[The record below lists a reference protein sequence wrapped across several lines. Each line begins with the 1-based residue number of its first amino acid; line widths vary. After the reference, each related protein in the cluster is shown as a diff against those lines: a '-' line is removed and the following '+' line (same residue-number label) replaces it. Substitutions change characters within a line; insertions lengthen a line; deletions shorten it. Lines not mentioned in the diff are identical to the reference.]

1 MAKLEHPVVLGERSA
16 MTSEAK
22 TLETTE
28 VKTVNVEADA
38 PVVEVKMES
47 GPLATAS
54 SPAQSSSELQEI
66 LAQVKE
72 YLSLD
77 VLNELFN
84 EYRQPI
90 LVTGL
95 VVGGLVTVKVA
106 LAILGAINEIPL
118 LAPTFEMV
126 GIGYSAWFLY
136 RYVLKASTREELSER
151 FQNVKRDVVGKLEE

>member
-1 MAKLEHPVVLGERSA
+1 MSPE
-16 MTSEAK
+16 TK
-22 TLETTE
+22 TLETT
-28 VKTVNVEADA
+28 NVQTINMETDA

-47 GPLATAS
+47 GPLATAATT
-54 SPAQSSSELQEI
+54 PQGSSEWQEM
-66 LAQVKE
+66 LAQVKD

-77 VLNELFN
+77 VINELFN

-95 VVGGLVTVKVA
+95 VIGGLVTVKVA
-106 LAILGAINEIPL
+106 LAILAAINEIPL

-136 RYVLKASTREELSER
+136 RYVLKASTREELSK
-151 FQNVKRDVVGKLEE
+151 NLDAVKRDVLGRLED

>member
-1 MAKLEHPVVLGERSA
+1 MSPE
-16 MTSEAK
+16 TQ

-28 VKTVNVEADA
+28 VKNANLDADA

-47 GPLATAS
+47 GPLAAATGV
-54 SPAQSSSELQEI
+54 PQSTSEWQEI
-66 LAQVKE
+66 LAQVKD

-77 VLNELFN
+77 VINELFN

-90 LVTGL
+90 IVTG
-95 VVGGLVTVKVA
+95 VVIGGLVTVKVA

-136 RYVLKASTREELSER
+136 RYVLKASTREELGKNLKE
-151 FQNVKRDVVGKLEE
+151 VKRDVLGKLED

>member
-1 MAKLEHPVVLGERSA
+1 MS
-16 MTSEAK
+16 SEAK
-22 TLETTE
+22 TLETPE
-28 VKTVNVEADA
+28 VQTVNVDADA
-38 PVVEVKMES
+38 PTVEVKMES
-47 GPLATAS
+47 GPLATAAGA
-54 SPAQSSSELQEI
+54 PQSSSEWQEM
-66 LAQVKE
+66 LAQVKD

-77 VLNELFN
+77 VINELFN

-90 LVTGL
+90 IVTGL

-136 RYVLKASTREELSER
+136 RYVLKASTREELSASLNE
-151 FQNVKRDVVGKLEE
+151 VKRDVLGKLED

>member
-1 MAKLEHPVVLGERSA
+1 MS
-16 MTSEAK
+16 SETE

-28 VKTVNVEADA
+28 VSTVSVDADV

-54 SPAQSSSELQEI
+54 GVPQSTSEWQEM
-66 LAQVKE
+66 LAQVKD

-77 VLNELFN
+77 VINELFN

-90 LVTGL
+90 IVTGL

-136 RYVLKASTREELSER
+136 RYVLKASTREELGESLKE
-151 FQNVKRDVVGKLEE
+151 VKRDVLGKLEE

>member
-1 MAKLEHPVVLGERSA
+1 MS
-16 MTSEAK
+16 SETE

-28 VKTVNVEADA
+28 VKTVSVDADV

-54 SPAQSSSELQEI
+54 GVPQSTSDWQEM
-66 LAQVKE
+66 LAQVKD

-77 VLNELFN
+77 VINELFN

-90 LVTGL
+90 IVTGL

-106 LAILGAINEIPL
+106 LAILAAINEIPL

-136 RYVLKASTREELSER
+136 RYVLKASTREELGESLKE
-151 FQNVKRDVVGKLEE
+151 VKRDVLGKLEE

>member
-1 MAKLEHPVVLGERSA
+1 MSPE
-16 MTSEAK
+16 TK
-22 TLETTE
+22 TMETTDI
-28 VKTVNVEADA
+28 KTVSPETDS

-54 SPAQSSSELQEI
+54 TAPQSSTEWQEM
-66 LAQVKE
+66 LAQVKD

-77 VLNELFN
+77 VINELFN

-90 LVTGL
+90 IVTG
-95 VVGGLVTVKVA
+95 VVIGGLVTAKVA
-106 LAILGAINEIPL
+106 LAILSAINEIPL

-136 RYVLKASTREELSER
+136 RYVLKASTREELSK
-151 FQNVKRDVVGKLEE
+151 NLDAVKRDVLGKFED

>member
-1 MAKLEHPVVLGERSA
+1 MS
-16 MTSEAK
+16 SE
-22 TLETTE
+22 TETFETTE
-28 VKTVNVEADA
+28 VSTVSVEADV

-54 SPAQSSSELQEI
+54 GVPQSTSEWQEI
-66 LAQVKE
+66 LAQVKD

-77 VLNELFN
+77 VINELFN

-90 LVTGL
+90 IVTGL
-95 VVGGLVTVKVA
+95 VIGGLVTVKVA

-126 GIGYSAWFLY
+126 GIGYSFWFVY
-136 RYVLKASTREELSER
+136 RYVLKASTREELSQGFNE
-151 FQNVKRDVVGKLEE
+151 VKRDVLGKLEE

>member
-1 MAKLEHPVVLGERSA
+1 MSP
-16 MTSEAK
+16 EAK
-22 TLETTE
+22 TFETTE
-28 VKTVNVEADA
+28 VKTVSVESDA

-54 SPAQSSSELQEI
+54 GAPQGSSEWQEI
-66 LAQVKE
+66 LAQVKD

-77 VLNELFN
+77 VINELFR

-90 LVTGL
+90 IVTGL
-95 VVGGLVTVKVA
+95 VISSLVTVKVA

-126 GIGYSAWFLY
+126 GIGYSGWFLY
-136 RYVLKASTREELSER
+136 RYILKASTREELGKNFKE
-151 FQNVKRDVVGKLEE
+151 VKRDVLGKLEE